1 MSIGG
6 DQMEEDRHFTNHEI
20 EIKKND
26 AIYLSSDGY
35 ADQFG
40 GEKGKKFKYQQ
51 MQQIIV
57 KNNNK
62 SLDLQKH
69 LLEQEFEQWKG
80 GLEQVDDVLVIG
92 IRI

>member
-1 MSIGG
+1 MFYI
-6 DQMEEDRHFTNHEI
+6 F
-20 EIKKND
+20 
-26 AIYLSSDGY
+26 SDGY

-51 MQQIIV
+51 MQQSLV

-69 LLEQEFEQWKG
+69 LLEQEFDQWKG
-80 GLEQVDDVLVIG
+80 GLEQVDDVLLIG
-92 IRI
+92 IRV